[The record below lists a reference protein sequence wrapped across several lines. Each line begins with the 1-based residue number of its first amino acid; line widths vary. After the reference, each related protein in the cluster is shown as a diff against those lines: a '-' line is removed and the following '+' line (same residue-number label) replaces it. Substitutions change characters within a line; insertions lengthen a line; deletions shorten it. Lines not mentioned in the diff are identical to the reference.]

1 MFNSTTPVWKQ
12 EFDSSEPALSEHKAA
27 PELIAAFSQKAVKVA
42 CDHDEIL
49 FEKGEPARSVYLVTT
64 GEVGL
69 MMPVSASRAM
79 GFRAEPGSLVGLPA
93 AFSNEPYSMTAMAWK
108 GAELRVMSRE
118 RFCDMIAANPAL
130 SLDVLRI
137 LAAETRAA
145 RIAIAESG
153 IKP

>member
-1 MFNSTTPVWKQ
+1 
-12 EFDSSEPALSEHKAA
+12 
-27 PELIAAFSQKAVKVA
+27 
-42 CDHDEIL
+42 
-49 FEKGEPARSVYLVTT
+49 
-64 GEVGL
+64 
-69 MMPVSASRAM
+69 
-79 GFRAEPGSLVGLPA
+79 
-93 AFSNEPYSMTAMAWK
+93 MTAMAWK